1 MNTKIVAFL
10 IAILGFFAVLW
21 FNNIIETRTRVEK
34 QNNSQSL
41 PDYYVNDFYILGADK
56 FGNPKYRLS
65 AKRMEHIAADNHADL
80 IEPKMKFYPD
90 DQSAPWLVSA
100 QTGRIDKKGELIT
113 LYGKVTILRRAS
125 TLNPPVTIDTRDIS
139 FSPLTN
145 LVKTDQKVVYTSKNN
160 FARGVGLEADLSR
173 QIITLKRRAKA
184 SYVPEKNAQRKKK

>member
-21 FNNIIETRTRVEK
+21 FNSVIETRTHVEK

-41 PDYYVNDFYILGADK
+41 PDYYVNEFYILGADK

-90 DQSAPWLVSA
+90 DQSAPWYVSA

-125 TLNPPVTIDTRDIS
+125 ALNLPVTIDTRDIS

-145 LVKTDQKVVYTSKNN
+145 LVKTDQKVVYTSKNS
-160 FARGVGLEADLSR
+160 FARGIGLEADLSK
-173 QIITLKRRAKA
+173 QIITLKRKAKA
-184 SYVPEKNAQRKKK
+184 NYVPEKSTQRKKK